1 MLVENP
7 RVNRYELAE
16 LISCKFDG
24 AGDSLE
30 FVPLGEDSW
39 SYRFG
44 ILWVS
49 VRRDLDGHHPG
60 AYEAATE
67 MRSRGMSFVL
77 SPLVGRDG
85 RVVHH
90 VCGLP
95 VVVFPYVESARAAS
109 ADSTDDGLASE
120 LITLLEAVHRT
131 SVSARVPVEDF
142 TMPCDGALMAALHRA
157 SDAEDPRGP
166 YSEKLA
172 KLVTRNLEY
181 IGQLRAAAGEMVEA
195 CATDRGELVLTHGDP
210 SPANVVP
217 EKPVLSIL
225 DWGGL
230 KWAPAERDWAA
241 MRRNFGRSPQC
252 APHRLRF
259 YELRWALSE
268 IAEYVTRFTRSHNGD
283 ADDQAMWQR
292 LRNYLPE
299 R

>member
-7 RVNRYELAE
+7 SVNRGELAE

-44 ILWVS
+44 LLWVS
-49 VRRDLDGHHPG
+49 VRRDFDGHHPG

-67 MRSRGMSFVL
+67 MRSRGMSFVI

-90 VCGLP
+90 LRGLP
-95 VVVFPYVESARAAS
+95 VVVFPHVESARTAS
-109 ADSTDDGLASE
+109 ADSTDDGLADQ
-120 LITLLEAVHRT
+120 LITLLETVHRA
-131 SVSARVPVEDF
+131 SVCARVPVEDF
-142 TMPCDGALMAALHRA
+142 TVPFDGALAAALHRA
-157 SDAEDPRGP
+157 CDAGDPQGP
-166 YSEKLA
+166 CSEKLA
-172 KLVTRNLEY
+172 KLVARNWDY
-181 IGQLRAAAGEMVEA
+181 ISQLRAATAEMAQA
-195 CATDRGELVLTHGDP
+195 CAADRGELMLTHGDP

-217 EKPVLSIL
+217 AEPVLSIL

-241 MRRNFGRSPQC
+241 MRRDFGRSPRC

-268 IAEYVTRFTRSHNGD
+268 ITEYVTRFTRPHHGD
-283 ADDQAMWQR
+283 PDDQAMWQR
-292 LRNYLPE
+292 LGNYLPE